1 MGYEDGAIKIGQ
13 LTSIP
18 LGYVGEQDTRTI
30 RIDVRDW
37 LNEYPGSLV
46 MVQVVRPVDRYKYL
60 AALTMENGIL
70 AWTVGPGETD
80 YAGKGLAQ
88 IVLYNPDTKQE
99 YKSRVVGTLVGE
111 SLAGFNE
118 ALEASDPAKGWVDR
132 VWQHAFESES
142 AALMANLSATNAG
155 ASANRAK
162 GYAEQAAL
170 SVDEFKKDAAPAIVL
185 SGKSDIFSVH
195 DSAERSLVSL
205 RLYGKTTQNGTPTPS
220 APVPLVNVGAGGNI
234 TVKAQGKNMLNYD
247 AWKTVGL
254 QRGTAVWENNG
265 VTMTATGDD
274 CYTNDGLFIDDY
286 PAKIPV
292 VPGESITLSWDAD
305 RNYSANIFIF
315 PNGTMDGAVACNNTE
330 NRPLVYTAAEGV
342 TYVTIRFSATKAGD
356 VISYRNIMVERGRE
370 RTAFE
375 PYKDGG
381 SLTASTPG
389 GLPGIPVG
397 FGSGANIID
406 QWGQPWICD
415 EIDFA
420 RGVYVQNV
428 QRIVLDGDEN
438 ITFDEDAFNVA
449 GAIQSGGKAYMQGL
463 CDAYPVATNYGEFIS
478 RDSAVCNWSNDA
490 LRIRHGSNTDVSAF
504 RAWLAAN
511 PVTLYFPLA
520 TPVETPIPADELAAF
535 RAMRSFK
542 PTTSFFTDCGA
553 EVAVEYIADTKRYIN
568 RIENDVLDLYNMVYD
583 LDNKVNSSDGIRD
596 PYTGKNYQLG
606 VENGKLIL
614 KEVTV

>member
-60 AALTMENGIL
+60 AALTMENGII

-118 ALEASDPAKGWVDR
+118 ALEASDPAKSWVDR
-132 VWQHAFESES
+132 VWQHAFEAES
-142 AALMANLSATNAG
+142 AALSANLSATNAA

-170 SVDEFKKDAAPAIVL
+170 SVDEFKKDAAPAIVQ
-185 SGKSDIFSVH
+185 SRKSDIFAFH
-195 DSAERSLVSL
+195 DSADRPLVGV
-205 RLYGKTTQNGTPTPS
+205 RLFGKTTQNGTPTPS
-220 APVPLVNVGAGGNI
+220 APVPLVNAGAAGSI
-234 TVKAQGKNMLNYD
+234 TVKACGKNLLDN
-247 AWKTVGL
+247 KL
-254 QRGTAVWENNG
+254 FPAVTSNG
-265 VTMTATGDD
+265 VTFSHNPDGGINVKGTASAYANTFYNMVGMLPPGTYTISNKAFDGGYAYIRQSFAGSSDITTMAGNSFTLTGEETQINVFLQVNPNTTHNRTV
-274 CYTNDGLFIDDY
+274 YIQ
-286 PAKIPV
+286 I
-292 VPGESITLSWDAD
+292 ES
-305 RNYSANIFIF
+305 
-315 PNGTMDGAVACNNTE
+315 GT
-330 NRPLVYTAAEGV
+330 TA
-342 TYVTIRFSATKAGD
+342 
-356 VISYRNIMVERGRE
+356 
-370 RTAFE
+370 TAFE
-375 PYKDGG
+375 SYKDGG

-389 GLPGIPVG
+389 GIPGIPVG

-420 RGVYVQNV
+420 RGVYVQHV

-463 CDAYPVATNYGEFIS
+463 CNSYPVATNYGEFIS
-478 RDSAVCNWSNDA
+478 GDFAVCNWSNDA
-490 LRIRHGSNTDVSAF
+490 LRIRHGGSTDVAGF
-504 RAWLAAN
+504 KAWLAAN
-511 PVTLYFPLA
+511 PVTLYFPIA
-520 TPVETPIPADELAAF
+520 TPVETPIPSDELEAF
-535 RAMRSFK
+535 RAMRSLK

-553 EVAVEYIADTKRYIN
+553 EVAVEYIADTKTYIERN
-568 RIENDVLDLYNMVYD
+568 DEYTTQMFDRIFELEDRTRELENLI
-583 LDNKVNSSDGIRD
+583 KNSSDKFHD

>member
-60 AALTMENGIL
+60 AALTMENGII

-132 VWQHAFESES
+132 VWQHAFEAES

-155 ASANRAK
+155 TSANKAK

-170 SVDEFKKDAAPAIVL
+170 SVDEFKKDAAPAIVQ
-185 SGKSDIFSVH
+185 SGKSDIFAIR
-195 DSAERSLVSL
+195 DSADRPLASL
-205 RLYGKTTQNGTPTPS
+205 RLYGKTTQNGAPTPS
-220 APVPLVNVGAGGNI
+220 APVPLVNVGAGGSI
-234 TVKAQGKNMLNYD
+234 GVYAQG
-247 AWKTVGL
+247 
-254 QRGTAVWENNG
+254 
-265 VTMTATGDD
+265 
-274 CYTNDGLFIDDY
+274 
-286 PAKIPV
+286 
-292 VPGESITLSWDAD
+292 
-305 RNYSANIFIF
+305 RNLLPDNVLTDNFS
-315 PNGTMDGAVACNNTE
+315 GGAGN
-330 NRPLVYTAAEGV
+330 VYTAATTSSATVIGTVRLVAGV
-342 TYVTIRFSATKAGD
+342 TYTLSARRLSGSGALPCLILRAQDGTNYATNYGNTNSSVTYTATESANANVLLQGNGGNSTTTIGD
-356 VISYRNIMVERGRE
+356 KYAVMLEVGSTA
-370 RTAFE
+370 TAFE

-381 SLTASTPG
+381 SLTASAPC
-389 GLPGIPVG
+389 GLAGIPVG

-406 QWGQPWICD
+406 QWGQPWVCD
-415 EIDFA
+415 EIDFG
-420 RGVYVQNV
+420 RGVYVQRV

-449 GAIQSGGKAYMQGL
+449 GAIQSGGKAYMYGL
-463 CDAYPVATNYGEFIS
+463 CNAYPVATNYGEFIAG
-478 RDSAVCNWSNDA
+478 DFAVCNWSNDA
-490 LRIRHGSNTDVSAF
+490 LRIRHGGSTDVAAF

-511 PVTLYFPLA
+511 PVTLYFPIA
-520 TPVETPIPADELAAF
+520 TPIETHIPADELAAF

-553 EVAVEYIADTKRYIN
+553 EVAVEYIADTKTYIN

-583 LDNKVNSSDGIRD
+583 LDIKVNSSDIFHD